1 MLALVTT
8 PASARR
14 GPDDGSKDGTVRVT
28 AIVTDRRGQLV
39 RNLKPTDFELLE
51 DGKPQTIEGAEYIS
65 RPATAPRTIAILL
78 DEFHTAPADSA
89 TVRDSVQRF
98 VDSRLRPGDTAVI
111 VKPLDPLSD
120 IKPTEDRDAIRRVI
134 SSFEGRKGDYTPR
147 TAFERNY
154 LAQAPEAVQWAR
166 AQIVTSALRAI
177 GNVLTQDG
185 RGQAAIVLISD
196 GFERGRAA
204 RDLPANLQSVV
215 RVINRADAAVY
226 AFIPSPPPAETDGT
240 DNAGDGGVQAL
251 RRLAKDT
258 GGDLFTGPTAF
269 DAGFARVASDL
280 DTHYVLTYR
289 ATHGNDGRF
298 HVLQVGVKRPETL
311 VRARGGYVAP
321 MSETMRASLT
331 PASTAPL
338 RVLRRSALI
347 QSWSG
352 MTPTEKGADVMLTWS
367 PFSVATSLRTRA
379 VAVVITAS
387 DAAGNVLFDG
397 AVGPAGESRGGASP
411 DHASFSA
418 PVGPVRVDMKILD
431 LKGVVLDTDARDVAV
446 PKPPAG
452 APAIYA
458 PGLLPA
464 RSAREFRAL
473 AEDQTAAPTPLRE
486 FRRTDRLIVRVPAID
501 AAGEPAAL
509 TATLL
514 NRLRQ
519 PMREIEPLPERW
531 GTVTQFDLPLANLA
545 PGEYTVRLSVA
556 GPAGSVAE
564 HVTFKVG
571 S

>member
-8 PASARR
+8 PIAARP
-14 GPDDGSKDGTVRVT
+14 GVDDGSKDGTVRVT

-39 RNLKPTDFELLE
+39 RNLKPGDFELLE
-51 DGKPQTIEGAEYIS
+51 DGKPQTIDAAEYIA
-65 RPATAPRTIAILL
+65 RAATAPRTIAILL
-78 DEFHTAPADSA
+78 DEFHTAAADSA
-89 TVRDSVQRF
+89 IVRDSVQRF
-98 VDSRLRPGDTAVI
+98 VDSRLRPGDNALI
-111 VKPLDPLSD
+111 VKPLDPLSG
-120 IKPTEDRDAIRRVI
+120 IKATEDRDAIRRVI
-134 SSFEGRKGDYTPR
+134 SSFEGRKGDYAPR
-147 TAFERNY
+147 TTFERNY
-154 LAQAPEAVQWAR
+154 MAQAPEAVQWAR

-177 GNVLTQDG
+177 GNVLTQDSH
-185 RGQAAIVLISD
+185 GQTAIVIVSD

-226 AFIPSPPPAETDGT
+226 AFTPSPPAAETDGT

-258 GGDLFTGPTAF
+258 GGDVFTGPTTF

-298 HVLQVGVKRPETL
+298 HVLQVGVKRPETM

-321 MSETMRASLT
+321 MSETVRAALD
-331 PASTAPL
+331 PPSTAPL

-352 MTPTEKGADVMLTWS
+352 MAPTEKGADVMLTWS

-379 VAVVITAS
+379 VSVVITAS
-387 DAAGNVLFDG
+387 DASGNVLFDG
-397 AVGPAGESRGGASP
+397 PVGPAGESRNGPAP

-418 PVGPVRVDMKILD
+418 PIGPVRVDMKILD
-431 LKGVVLDTDARDVAV
+431 VKGVVLDSDARDVAV
-446 PKPPAG
+446 PKPKAG
-452 APAIYA
+452 VPTIFQ

-473 AEDQTAAPTPLRE
+473 AEDQTAAPTPLRD
-486 FRRTDRLIVRVPAID
+486 FRRTDRLIIRVPAID
-501 AAGEPAAL
+501 AAGEPAQPS
-509 TATLL
+509 ATLL
-514 NRLRQ
+514 NRWRQ
-519 PMREIEPLPERW
+519 PMREIDPLPERW

-556 GPAGSVAE
+556 GPTGVVAE

-571 S
+571 A